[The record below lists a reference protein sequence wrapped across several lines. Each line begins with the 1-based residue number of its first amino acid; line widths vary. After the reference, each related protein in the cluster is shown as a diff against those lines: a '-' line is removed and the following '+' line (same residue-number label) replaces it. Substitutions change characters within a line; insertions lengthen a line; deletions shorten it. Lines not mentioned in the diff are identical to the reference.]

1 MAQEKNNR
9 HSPAHSQAHSST
21 RYKPLSSFGIFL
33 AYAVNAVYSAAVP
46 LGLAG
51 RGHLLIWHLS
61 RFVAKGNS
69 ITAALRYIHSSLYT
83 QIYNIRNAPLSSIN
97 RKVFCESHYRNVFM
111 NQMLAVNAGRSGSIS
126 IARYDTSSEL
136 AYFIIRHRYPFP
148 CFHIA
153 CVLRVRV
160 QYGKCFTSGKY
171 RKATTTTTT
180 KHNQKHKQLFKCY
193 TLLALD
199 HGEGER
205 LEACA
210 MGLGWR
216 CKKFSFHFAR
226 HLRRR
231 RLKLLQC
238 YSQGNTLQ

>member
-1 MAQEKNNR
+1 MQSIRRIQLPSRWA
-9 HSPAHSQAHSST
+9 S
-21 RYKPLSSFGIFL
+21 L
-33 AYAVNAVYSAAVP
+33 AV
-46 LGLAG
+46 
-51 RGHLLIWHLS
+51 GHLLIWHLS

-69 ITAALRYIHSSLYT
+69 ITAALRFIYIRIYIHIHVYIISEMP
-83 QIYNIRNAPLSSIN
+83 PLSYIN
-97 RKVFCESHYRNVFM
+97 GKVFCESHYRNVFM
-111 NQMLAVNAGRSGSIS
+111 NQMLAVNAGSSGSIS

-160 QYGKCFTSGKY
+160 QYGKCLTSCKY
-171 RKATTTTTT
+171 RKVTPTTTTTE
-180 KHNQKHKQLFKCY
+180 HNQKHKQLFKCY

-199 HGEGER
+199 HGEGEGRER
-205 LEACA
+205 LEARV

-238 YSQGNTLQ
+238 YWQGNTL